1 MMWHKNN
8 DSPGKVVAAAEKF
21 ASIGN
26 KWQDPTWGTTQ
37 KGLARHYVEAIVREI
52 ESMPTRNA
60 MSIDGVIAALR
71 TDPAYFAKNNPEMHR
86 RASNFV
92 VDFRSLKNTPWSL
105 AMKSIYEPWST
116 SENMGKRFA
125 GTLLKMQAMYATY
138 NMNVLSTITGMQ
150 GYTAMTAAF
159 VDGRR
164 KPGSLMSLWF
174 KARNGEEITDEDY
187 ETFDMST
194 AIDAVTISNAFIR
207 GGVTQTG
214 LFMMG
219 MAAGGILSGE
229 DDEAKRRRKLAE
241 AQGAHLIMDP
251 RRLETDFRNKDVLF
265 LDWLPPQMSAF
276 FRVQGDDG
284 SQGARA
290 AVQMSWLV
298 KPFLSPI
305 LGMERF
311 FMTGDF
317 DYITHGFADAVS
329 SMPLFNKG
337 KWDDAV
343 RTAHELEALA
353 ADEQE
358 AATPT
363 STKNAA
369 FLLSSAVGVYES
381 MLLENMFVNSLYA
394 GFDMYDRDPTR
405 MVLRDSDGTIQRTIE
420 NNARPNDV
428 ALTEFVDEN
437 GQVGQGYQKRN
448 PLEANIAAYTENH
461 FTAAAMMS
469 LFTGNSKAFMRQ
481 DMPVTVRT
489 IKVPELSESEAKTAV
504 ILATLNGQKTQGT
517 LERRLSLDE
526 VTKALKAEVLA
537 RKDWDSYNN
546 LDALAKR
553 FYLSPANPV
562 EDPLVRLGKD
572 GAEALTKS
580 GHAALFKGLMAGT
593 ITLDSPEM
601 KGIAISV
608 EQRKEIEKGFF
619 QDMTREGVDLGLTQ
633 SQAESRAKRLMMGP
647 MDDPSILGFRDILW
661 DKRIPWSGD
670 AKYKQLNTTY
680 VQGPDG
686 FPWATGYKRGG
697 APGMGGFASLFGG
710 VKKPS
715 IGMHDAITQDGRMN
729 SVDNVRGIDTGQRG
743 LVPFN
748 QTELIPTDWEQTQKI
763 IEAIKADGDNG
774 TSSYVPNSNGG
785 NGGGGYGGRFYRGGG
800 GGGYSSKGYSPTIYW
815 SRQPTLPR
823 GTNVYGN
830 FVRNLFWNNA
840 NIRRTTI
847 RRERYQASRGR
858 LNQWQ

>member
-1 MMWHKNN
+1 
-8 DSPGKVVAAAEKF
+8 
-21 ASIGN
+21 
-26 KWQDPTWGTTQ
+26 
-37 KGLARHYVEAIVREI
+37 
-52 ESMPTRNA
+52 
-60 MSIDGVIAALR
+60 
-71 TDPAYFAKNNPEMHR
+71 
-86 RASNFV
+86 
-92 VDFRSLKNTPWSL
+92 
-105 AMKSIYEPWST
+105 
-116 SENMGKRFA
+116 
-125 GTLLKMQAMYATY
+125 
-138 NMNVLSTITGMQ
+138 
-150 GYTAMTAAF
+150 
-159 VDGRR
+159 
-164 KPGSLMSLWF
+164 
-174 KARNGEEITDEDY
+174 
-187 ETFDMST
+187 
-194 AIDAVTISNAFIR
+194 
-207 GGVTQTG
+207 
-214 LFMMG
+214 
-219 MAAGGILSGE
+219 
-229 DDEAKRRRKLAE
+229 
-241 AQGAHLIMDP
+241 MDP
-251 RRLETDFRNKDVLF
+251 RRLETDFRNKDVIF
-265 LDWLPPQMSAF
+265 MDWLPPQMSAF

-317 DYITHGFADAVS
+317 SYVTHGFADAIS

-343 RTAHELEALA
+343 RTAHELEGLA
-353 ADEQE
+353 ADEQA

-363 STKNAA
+363 STKNAT
-369 FLLSSAVGVYES
+369 FLLASAVGVFES

-448 PLEANIAAYTENH
+448 PLEAGIAAYTENN

-481 DMPVTVRT
+481 DMPVKIRT
-489 IKVPELSESEAKTAV
+489 IHVPELSEQEAKVAV
-504 ILATLNGQKTQGT
+504 ILATLNSQKAQGT

-526 VTKALKAEVLA
+526 VTKALKDEVLK

-562 EDPLVRLGKD
+562 DDPLVRLGEN
-572 GAEALTKS
+572 GMETLTKS

-593 ITLDSPEM
+593 ITLDDPEM

-619 QDMTREGVDLGLTQ
+619 QDMTREGIDLGLTQ

-661 DKRIPWSGD
+661 DKRIPWTGD

-697 APGMGGFASLFGG
+697 APGMGGFWSLFGG
-710 VKKPS
+710 VKKPT
-715 IGMHDAITQDGRMN
+715 IGMSDAITQDGRMN

-763 IEAIKADGDNG
+763 IEAIKADGGGDLR
-774 TSSYVPNSNGG
+774 SYVPNSNGG
-785 NGGGGYGGRFYRGGG
+785 GGGGYGGYGGRFYRGGG
-800 GGGYSSKGYSPTIYW
+800 GGGYSSKGYSPNIYW

-830 FVRNLFWNNA
+830 FARNLFWNNA